1 MKGFTYL
8 FLLVASALTIGTMAR
23 ATGGSFDAATFGF
36 MAWAISPYV
45 AFGLLV
51 YVLGRFAK
59 IAHLYQVAAAVAAIM
74 LLFTAY
80 CYLVAMDGT
89 SSTEAL
95 AFVFVPLYLH
105 IGADAALGIGVV
117 ISKVLSGPAAA

>member
-8 FLLVASALTIGTMAR
+8 ILFVASALTIGTMAR
-23 ATGGSFDAATFGF
+23 ASGETFDAAMFGF

-51 YVLGRFAK
+51 YLLERFAK
-59 IAHLYQVAAAVAAIM
+59 IGYLYQIAMVVGAIM
-74 LLFTAY
+74 LSFTAY

-89 SSTEAL
+89 SSTEAV
-95 AFVFVPLYLH
+95 AFLFVPLYLH
-105 IGADAALGIGVV
+105 IGSDAALGVGVV
-117 ISKVLSGPAAA
+117 ISKLFSRQASV

>member
-1 MKGFTYL
+1 MKGFTYVI
-8 FLLVASALTIGTMAR
+8 LLVASAVTIGSMAR
-23 ATGGSFDAATFGF
+23 ASDGSFDAGMLAF
-36 MAWAISPYV
+36 MVWAISPYV

-59 IAHLYQVAAAVAAIM
+59 IGYLYQIAAAVAAIM
-74 LLFTAY
+74 SAFTAY

-95 AFVFVPLYLH
+95 AFVFVPVYLH
-105 IGADAALGIGVV
+105 VGAYAALAVGVV
-117 ISKVLSGPAAA
+117 ISKLFARQAVA